1 MGVHDRERAMHPGA
15 QVSVLGPPAVSWD
28 NRVVPVGGRRT
39 SVLLAALV
47 LSVNHVV
54 PVSRLVDVV
63 WSEGPPGDPM
73 NALQAHVSRLRHL
86 LGTEAIEAVDHGYLL
101 SATCDQVDACAFERS
116 VERASECLDG
126 EPATARSLV
135 RSALGMWRG
144 PAFGEIGDEEPFRL
158 EALRLDELRRTA
170 VELELEAEVAL
181 GERVRVV
188 AQLRSAV
195 AADPYRERL
204 WHLLVE
210 ALLADERRVEA
221 LEAWNGHASV
231 LAELGLPPSA
241 AMVDLRDRIVGPGAC
256 AV

>member
-1 MGVHDRERAMHPGA
+1 MRPGTS
-15 QVSVLGPPAVSWD
+15 VRVLGPPAVSWD
-28 NRVVPVGGRRT
+28 DQVVPVGGRRT
-39 SVLLAALV
+39 RLLLGVLV
-47 LSVNHVV
+47 LSVNHLVHTD
-54 PVSRLVDVV
+54 RLVDTIWPAGVP
-63 WSEGPPGDPM
+63 SDPL

-86 LGTEAIEAVDHGYLL
+86 LGSEAIEAIDRGYLL
-101 SATCDQVDACAFERS
+101 RASCDEIDACAFERE
-116 VERASECLDG
+116 VEQAAERIDID
-126 EPATARSLV
+126 PAGVLV
-135 RSALGMWRG
+135 GIRRALGMWRG
-144 PAFGEIGDEEPFRL
+144 PPYGDLGDEDPFRL

-181 GERVRVV
+181 GERVRVI

-204 WHLLVE
+204 WQLLVE

-231 LAELGLPPSA
+231 LAELGLPPSV
-241 AMVDLRDRIVGPGAC
+241 AMTELRQRIVGPGAC